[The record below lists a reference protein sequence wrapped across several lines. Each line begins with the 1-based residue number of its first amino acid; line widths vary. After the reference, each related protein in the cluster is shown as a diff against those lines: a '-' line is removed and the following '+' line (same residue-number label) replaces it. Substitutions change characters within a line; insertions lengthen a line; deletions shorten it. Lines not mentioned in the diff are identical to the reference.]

1 MPEQR
6 TYVYTDVDFER
17 DGKQVSTLRLPYS
30 QHTAAWGIIPIPI
43 CVVRN
48 GSGPTVV
55 LTAGNHGDEYEGQ
68 IALNWLIRDLQ
79 PPDVR
84 GRVILIPAL
93 NFPAAMAGRRV
104 SPYDG
109 LNLNR
114 SFPGD
119 PEGSPT
125 QQIAHYVGSIILP
138 MADAAIDLHSGGYS
152 MDAVPAMVMYRA
164 KAKATMDK
172 MIEAAQLFD
181 FPLAVVMDDL
191 GERRTIDALG
201 RELGIVKIGTELAG
215 LATVTVDVL
224 RTVRVGLW
232 RFLRHTGV
240 LAERKTLP
248 GEVASI
254 ERRQRMRVVEIA
266 GPQSFVYAVGRAIF
280 EPNFNLG
287 DEVHQGEIAGWLHM
301 LDDIA
306 RDPQP
311 LTFNTSGTVFCRRGP
326 GRVEAGDALAV
337 VVTDAPEATV
347 KTGTER

>member
-1 MPEQR
+1 MSEKR
-6 TYVYTDVDFER
+6 TYVYADVDFKR
-17 DGKQVSTLRLPYS
+17 DGKQLSTLRLPYS
-30 QHTAAWGIIPIPI
+30 QHTAAWGVIPIPI

-55 LTAGNHGDEYEGQ
+55 LSAGNHGDEYEGQ
-68 IALNWLIRDLQ
+68 IALNWLIRELQ
-79 PPDVR
+79 PQDLR
-84 GRVILIPAL
+84 GRVIILPAM

-104 SPYDG
+104 SPHDG

-125 QQIAHYVGSIILP
+125 QQIAHYVGSVILP

-152 MDAVPAMVMYRA
+152 MGAVPAMVMYRA

-172 MIEAAQLFD
+172 MIQAARLFD

-191 GERRTIDALG
+191 GERRTIDALC

-224 RTVRVGLW
+224 RAVRAGLW
-232 RFLRHTGV
+232 RFLRHAGV
-240 LAERKTLP
+240 LAERRALP
-248 GEVASI
+248 AEAASP
-254 ERRQRMRVVEIA
+254 ERQHKMRIVEIA

-287 DEVHQGEIAGWLHM
+287 DEVRQGEIAGWLHT

-311 LTFNTSGTVFCRRGP
+311 LTFHTSGTIFCKRGP
-326 GRVEAGDALAV
+326 GRVEAGDAVAV
-337 VVTDAPEATV
+337 VVTDAPEGNA
-347 KTGTER
+347 GRG